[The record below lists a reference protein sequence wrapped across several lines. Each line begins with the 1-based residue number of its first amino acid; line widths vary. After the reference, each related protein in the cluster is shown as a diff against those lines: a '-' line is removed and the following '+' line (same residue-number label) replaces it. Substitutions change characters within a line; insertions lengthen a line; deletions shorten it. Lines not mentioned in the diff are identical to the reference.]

1 MKRVV
6 VAGCPLNLG
15 GVEDFVAFAEER
27 RTQGEATGALSLNA
41 LKVVEANRDQDVLS
55 ALEATTIVGCDG
67 VPIRWL
73 AKLAHG
79 QETPRLNGTDLMMAL
94 FAHADADGLG
104 VALVGST
111 HSTLQEVT
119 RRLASDF
126 PGARVVA
133 QVDGFEDL
141 EDEAAAIR
149 RLRSSEP
156 DIVLVALPSPWKEH
170 FIARHHRDL
179 GPSIIVAVGGSFE
192 VFTGSV
198 PRAPLWMQRSGLEWL
213 HRLSQEPMRLG
224 RRYTTGNLA
233 FLRIALADVFDA
245 RIRPLARLNGGASVQ
260 R

>member
-15 GVEDFVAFAEER
+15 GVEDFVAFADER
-27 RTQGEATGALSLNA
+27 RTHGEATGALSLNA
-41 LKVVEANRDQDVLS
+41 LKVVEANRNHDVLS
-55 ALEATTIVGCDG
+55 ALEAVTIVGCDG

-94 FAHADADGLG
+94 FAHADADKLA

-111 HSTLQEVT
+111 HATLQAVT
-119 RRLASDF
+119 RRLAIDF

-133 QVDGFEDL
+133 EVDGFEDL
-141 EDEAAAIR
+141 EDEEAAIE

-170 FIARHHRDL
+170 FIARHQHDL

-192 VFTGSV
+192 VFTGAV
-198 PRAPLWMQRSGLEWL
+198 PRAPQWMQRSGLEWL
-213 HRLSQEPMRLG
+213 HRLGQEPKRLA

-233 FLRIALADVFDA
+233 FLRIALTDIIST
-245 RIRPLARLNGGASVQ
+245 RIRRMS
-260 R
+260 

>member
-27 RTQGEATGALSLNA
+27 RIHGKATGALSLNA
-41 LKVVEANRDQDVLS
+41 LKVVEASRNNDVLS
-55 ALEATTIVGCDG
+55 ALEAVTIVGCDG

-73 AKLAHG
+73 AKLAHR
-79 QETPRLNGTDLMMAL
+79 QETARLNGTDLMMAL
-94 FAHADADGLG
+94 FAHADKDRLG

-111 HSTLQEVT
+111 HATLQAVS
-119 RRLASDF
+119 RRLAIDF
-126 PGARVVA
+126 PRARVVA
-133 QVDGFEDL
+133 EVDGFEDL
-141 EDEAAAIR
+141 EDEGAAVE

-170 FIARHHRDL
+170 FIARHHSDL

-192 VFTGSV
+192 VFTGAV
-198 PRAPLWMQRSGLEWL
+198 PRAPQWMQRSGLEWL
-213 HRLSQEPMRLG
+213 HRLGQEPKRLG

-233 FLRIALADVFDA
+233 FLRIALADLFDT
-245 RIRPLARLNGGASVQ
+245 RIRRMS
-260 R
+260 

>member
-15 GVEDFVAFAEER
+15 GVEDFLVFAEKR

-41 LKVVEANRDQDVLS
+41 LKVVEANRDSDVLS
-55 ALEATTIVGCDG
+55 ALETVTVVGCDG

-111 HSTLQEVT
+111 QETLQAVT
-119 RRLASDF
+119 RRLAIDF
-126 PGARVVA
+126 PNARVVA
-133 QVDGFEDL
+133 EVDGFEDL
-141 EDEAAAIR
+141 EDEEVAVE

-170 FIARHHRDL
+170 FIARHHGDL

-192 VFTGSV
+192 VFTGAV
-198 PRAPLWMQRSGLEWL
+198 PRAPEWMQRSGLEWL
-213 HRLSQEPMRLG
+213 HRLGREPKRLG
-224 RRYTTGNLA
+224 VRYTTGNLA
-233 FLRIALADVFDA
+233 FLQIALTDLFDS
-245 RIRPLARLNGGASVQ
+245 RIRRVP
-260 R
+260 

>member
-15 GVEDFVAFAEER
+15 GVEDFVAFAEKR
-27 RTQGEATGALSLNA
+27 RIHGEATGALSLNA
-41 LKVVEANRDQDVLS
+41 LKVVEANRDNDVLA
-55 ALEATTIVGCDG
+55 ALESVTIVGCDG

-94 FAHADADGLG
+94 FAHADADELG

-111 HSTLQEVT
+111 QATLQAVT
-119 RRLASDF
+119 RRLATDF

-133 QVDGFEDL
+133 EIDGFGDL
-141 EDEAAAIR
+141 EDEEAAVE

-170 FIARHHRDL
+170 FIAQHFRDV
-179 GPSIIVAVGGSFE
+179 GPSISVAVGGSFE
-192 VFTGSV
+192 VFTGAV
-198 PRAPLWMQRSGLEWL
+198 PRAPEWMQRSGLEWL
-213 HRLSQEPMRLG
+213 HRLGREPKRLG
-224 RRYTTGNLA
+224 VRYTTGNLA
-233 FLRIALADVFDA
+233 FLQIALADLFDT
-245 RIRPLARLNGGASVQ
+245 RIRRMP
-260 R
+260 